1 MRDEPK
7 DVPVGGY
14 LSSKKRAQEER
25 ALFLLALLTP
35 AFFIETSACTIPT
48 LHASLYSKG
57 VLCRNP
63 GSWSNFQN
71 GGNLSWMNCF
81 ASDLKIIPKPPLY
94 RKSQTHI

>member
-25 ALFLLALLTP
+25 ALFLLARLTP
-35 AFFIETSACTIPT
+35 AFFIETSACRIPT

-57 VLCRNP
+57 SCAGTQAP
-63 GSWSNFQN
+63 GAIFKMAAISA
-71 GGNLSWMNCF
+71 G
-81 ASDLKIIPKPPLY
+81 
-94 RKSQTHI
+94 